1 MTTSTTGLQRSTAL
15 VLFALAVGGFAIGT
29 TEFATMSLLPYFA
42 PALGIDAPTA
52 GHVISAYALGVVV
65 GAPLLAVLGARLPR
79 RTLLV
84 LLMALFAVGNGL
96 SALAPTYHWMLLFR
110 FISGLPHGAYFGIAA
125 LVAASIVPP
134 HRRTVAVGRMFLG
147 LTVATI
153 IGVPLANWLS
163 QAVGWR
169 WSFALVAALGVL
181 TMICV
186 RLLAP
191 YSPAEPDSSPLRELG
206 ALKRGQVWLT
216 LGIGAIGFGG
226 LFAVYTYL
234 ADILGAVTHVS
245 PSIVPLVMA
254 VFGFGM
260 TLGNLFEQVAQ
271 GHTEAE
277 HRHHQRYDARRDVGD
292 GAKDVGQVGVHR
304 EQAAEADGADA
315 QGQPDLPALER
326 TQLAQRAGVRLG
338 RRVGREQAHAD
349 HGQHAQCRD
358 QGEAPAPAHG
368 LAQPVGQRHA
378 DDGGDGEA
386 EEHPPD
392 CHGAPVRR
400 HDGGGDQ
407 RGDAEVGAVGQAADE
422 AEQQHPVVGRRQCA
436 EAVADGEQRH
446 QQYQQGTTWQARA
459 ENRQQRRTDHHTQG
473 VGADHVAG
481 GGGVDAQRRGEV
493 GQQAHGGEF
502 GGADGE
508 AADSKGEK
516 HQGRTALQSGGGGR
530 HWVSLVFLRCA
541 VAARLSARAR
551 SRQ

>member
-125 LVAASIVPP
+125 LVAASVVPP

-254 VFGFGM
+254 VFGIGM
-260 TLGNLFEQVAQ
+260 TLGNLFIPVLADRAVMPTAGGLLVWSAVVLAIFPFTAGNIWTISICVFFVGFGGALGTVLQTRLMDVA
-271 GHTEAE
+271 E
-277 HRHHQRYDARRDVGD
+277 
-292 GAKDVGQVGVHR
+292 
-304 EQAAEADGADA
+304 DA
-315 QGQPDLPALER
+315 QGLAAALNHSAFNFANALGPYLGGLALAAGYGWTSPGWVGSLLAIGGFVLWSVSVVTSR
-326 TQLAQRAGVRLG
+326 SAQR
-338 RRVGREQAHAD
+338 
-349 HGQHAQCRD
+349 
-358 QGEAPAPAHG
+358 
-368 LAQPVGQRHA
+368 
-378 DDGGDGEA
+378 
-386 EEHPPD
+386 
-392 CHGAPVRR
+392 
-400 HDGGGDQ
+400 
-407 RGDAEVGAVGQAADE
+407 
-422 AEQQHPVVGRRQCA
+422 
-436 EAVADGEQRH
+436 
-446 QQYQQGTTWQARA
+446 
-459 ENRQQRRTDHHTQG
+459 N
-473 VGADHVAG
+473 
-481 GGGVDAQRRGEV
+481 
-493 GQQAHGGEF
+493 
-502 GGADGE
+502 
-508 AADSKGEK
+508 
-516 HQGRTALQSGGGGR
+516 TALSNEG
-530 HWVSLVFLRCA
+530 
-541 VAARLSARAR
+541 
-551 SRQ
+551 